1 MQRFRPAIAASMA
14 FVFIG
19 IIALGMTP
27 AFADHGGIGGGGGG
41 TTTPTPTPTPSSKD
55 FALSVNYASPSFIG
69 NLVRGATFG
78 TPCSQCNGG
87 ALPQPAYV
95 VPDPL
100 GCFYDWNQISV
111 TSLNGFTGTVNLSLP
126 NLPAGITSFTA
137 ATISLP
143 QAGSSST
150 PLKLL
155 ASTGASV
162 GTTNVTLHG
171 TSGALAHTVSLS
183 LSIADQLPPCQ

>member
-1 MQRFRPAIAASMA
+1 MTADTRRIWRRRDQTRADANTQFGISGLRFERQLRVAELYRQP
-14 FVFIG
+14 
-19 IIALGMTP
+19 L
-27 AFADHGGIGGGGGG
+27 
-41 TTTPTPTPTPSSKD
+41 
-55 FALSVNYASPSFIG
+55 
-69 NLVRGATFG
+69 RGATFG

-126 NLPAGITSFTA
+126 NLPAGVTSLTA
-137 ATISLP
+137 ASISLP

-155 ASTGASV
+155 ASTGASA
-162 GTTNVTLHG
+162 GTTNVTLQG
-171 TSGALAHTVSLS
+171 TSGALVHTVSLS

>member
-1 MQRFRPAIAASMA
+1 MA
-14 FVFIG
+14 FVLIAIISLG
-19 IIALGMTP
+19 ITP
-27 AFADHGGIGGGGGG
+27 AFADHGGSGGGG
-41 TTTPTPTPTPSSKD
+41 TKPAPSPTPGSASAD

-78 TPCSQCNGG
+78 IPCSQCNGG

-111 TSLNGFTGTVNLSLP
+111 TSLNAFTGTVDLSLP
-126 NLPAGITSFTA
+126 NLPAGVTSFTA
-137 ATISLP
+137 ASISLP

-162 GTTNVTLHG
+162 GTTNVTLQG
-171 TSGALAHTVSLS
+171 TSGALVHTVSLS
-183 LSIADQLPPCQ
+183 VSIADQLPPCQ

>member
-1 MQRFRPAIAASMA
+1 MRRFRPAIAASMA
-14 FVFIG
+14 FVLIAIISLG
-19 IIALGMTP
+19 ITT
-27 AFADHGGIGGGGGG
+27 AFADHGGSGGGG
-41 TTTPTPTPTPSSKD
+41 TKPAPSPTPGSASAD

-78 TPCSQCNGG
+78 IPCSQCNGG
-87 ALPQPAYV
+87 ALPQPPYV

-111 TSLNGFTGTVNLSLP
+111 TSLNAFTGTVDLSLP
-126 NLPAGITSFTA
+126 NLPAGVTSFTA
-137 ATISLP
+137 ASISLP

-162 GTTNVTLHG
+162 GTTNVTLQG
-171 TSGALAHTVSLS
+171 TSGALVHTVSLS
-183 LSIADQLPPCQ
+183 VSIADQLPPCQ